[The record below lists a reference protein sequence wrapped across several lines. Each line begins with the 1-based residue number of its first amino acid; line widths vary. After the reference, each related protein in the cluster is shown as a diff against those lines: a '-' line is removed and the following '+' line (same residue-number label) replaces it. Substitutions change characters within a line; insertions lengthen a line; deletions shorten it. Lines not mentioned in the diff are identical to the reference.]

1 MSQTEKL
8 EFVVQVIAQ
17 TAMENEKYFCDLDA
31 VVGDG
36 DFGYSLARG
45 FENVLEQWGDL
56 DRSTPGNFLK
66 KIATIIVG
74 RVGGVSGT
82 VWGTAFLRAGMALGN
97 KNWSDVAGEDVIA
110 MFRSAIEGIKKR
122 GMSDL
127 GDKTLLDALVPAIDT
142 LEQNLKEGKNS
153 TTAIG
158 KAALAARERAEATR
172 SMIAKRGR
180 AAYTGER
187 SIGTLDAG
195 AVAVAV
201 MFEKVSQAWNER
213 AISVHATQEV
223 RK

>member
-1 MSQTEKL
+1 MSQTKDVY
-8 EFVVQVIAQ
+8 FVVHIIAQ

-45 FENVLEQWGDL
+45 FEKVLEDWDTL

-66 KIATIIVG
+66 KIGQIIVG

-82 VWGTAFLRAGMALGN
+82 VWGTGFMRAGMTLGT
-97 KNWSDVAGEDVIA
+97 KSDAEITGDDVIA

-122 GMSDL
+122 GMTDL
-127 GDKTLLDALVPAIDT
+127 GDKTLLDALVPAIDK
-142 LEQNLKEGKNS
+142 LEEALKEGKS
-153 TTAIG
+153 SETAIQE
-158 KAALAARERAEATR
+158 AAAVARDCAEATR
-172 SMIAKRGR
+172 PMLAKRGR

-195 AVAVAV
+195 AVAIAA
-201 MFEKVSQAWNER
+201 MFENISQAWQ
-213 AISVHATQEV
+213 A
-223 RK
+223 